1 MKVLQYSLEEFGIC
15 GVRCASFHPTE
26 PILACGLTDGRI
38 VLLKGS
44 DHSTPFSQWVFDYIL
59 PVGVH
64 KVTITWNV
72 SLNNLVPLTVPLITL
87 LYVFLKIIISHFDFL
102 TTIRQKKNVHEKYVT
117 YE

>member
-15 GVRCASFHPTE
+15 DVRCASFHPTE

-64 KVTITWNV
+64 KVTIAWNV
-72 SLNNLVPLTVPLITL
+72 SLNNLVPLNGSDEKKSKIHENPLIAWL
-87 LYVFLKIIISHFDFL
+87 GFCSFYF
-102 TTIRQKKNVHEKYVT
+102 VT
-117 YE
+117 

>member
-64 KVTITWNV
+64 KVTIAWNV
-72 SLNNLVPLTVPLITL
+72 SLNNLVPLTAPLITL

-102 TTIRQKKNVHEKYVT
+102 TTIRQKNVHEKYVT